1 MGLSGRVPRR
11 TDAATKTALLDLV
24 EAAEAGGWTTRR
36 ACRYLELSQ
45 RRLERWRRRIADGLP
60 LDDAAPGGNPVHGL
74 TPAEE
79 DEIVA
84 VFNEWGEVDRSHRKL
99 AHRGSW
105 LNRFWADPSTVR
117 RVLERRDLR
126 FRAPKREGRS
136 QRRPWPDWV
145 EEKPNRIW
153 IYDTTHWTAAEA
165 ATTLISD
172 VISKK
177 WIAEIT
183 SADETSV
190 EVQAVFNR
198 ALRAEGLDELI
209 DQRNP
214 DGVAW
219 DPESDEVPVLL
230 VMSDNGPQM
239 SSGSTREFMALCW
252 LATHFGRPGTPTDQA
267 WIESLF
273 GHLKVERP
281 HLELIEDIDVLRA
294 ELEVQREH
302 YNTVRLH
309 AGIGYVTPDQ
319 EHRGEGAAIR
329 AARRDGLARARE
341 QRIAYHRN
349 HPSRG
354 PDHAG

>member
-11 TDAATKTALLDLV
+11 VDAATKTALIGLV
-24 EAAEAGGWTTRR
+24 DSAVQEGWTAR
-36 ACRYLELSQ
+36 AACGYLEVSP
-45 RRLERWRRRIADGLP
+45 RRLERWRCRVTAGED

-84 VFNEWGEVDRSHRKL
+84 VFNQWAEVDRSHRKL

-105 LNRFWADPSTVR
+105 LGRFWADPSTVR

-136 QRRPWPDWV
+136 ARRPWPDWV
-145 EEKPNRIW
+145 QEAPNRIW
-153 IYDTTHWTAAEA
+153 IYDTTHWTRAGA
-165 ATTLISD
+165 ATTVISD
-172 VISKK
+172 VISRK

-209 DQRNP
+209 EERNP
-214 DGVAW
+214 DAKPW
-219 DPESDEVPVLL
+219 DPDSEELPVLL

-239 SSGSTREFMALCW
+239 TSGSTREFMALCW

-273 GHLKVERP
+273 GHLKIEHP
-281 HLELIEDIDVLRA
+281 HLEMIADIDVLRS
-294 ELEVQREH
+294 ELEIRRDH

-319 EHRGEGAAIR
+319 EHRGDGDAIR
-329 AARRDGLARARE
+329 AARRDGLTRARQ
-341 QRIAYHRN
+341 QRIAYHHN
-349 HPSRG
+349 QPSRG

>member
-1 MGLSGRVPRR
+1 MGLSGRVPPRVPV
-11 TDAATKTALLDLV
+11 ATKHILIDLV
-24 EAAEAGGWTTRR
+24 EVAEAGGWTTRA

-45 RRLERWRRRIADGLP
+45 RRLERWRRRVSEGDGL
-60 LDDAAPGGNPVHGL
+60 DDVAPGGNPVHGL

-84 VFNEWGEVDRSHRKL
+84 VYNEWADVDRSHRKL
-99 AHRGSW
+99 AYRGSW

-136 QRRPWPDWV
+136 QKRPWPDWV

-153 IYDTTHWTAAEA
+153 IYDTTHWTEAGA
-165 ATTLISD
+165 ATTVVSD

-177 WIAEIT
+177 WIADIT
-183 SADETSV
+183 SADETST
-190 EVQAVFNR
+190 EVQAVFHR
-198 ALRAEGLDELI
+198 ALRAEGLDEVI
-209 DQRNP
+209 EERNP
-214 DGVAW
+214 EGLAW
-219 DPESDEVPVLL
+219 DADSDDVPVLL

-273 GHLKVERP
+273 GHLKIEQP

-294 ELEVQREH
+294 ELEIQRTH
-302 YNTVRLH
+302 YNRVRLH

-319 EHRGEGAAIR
+319 EHRGEGQAIR
-329 AARRDGLARARE
+329 DARRDGLATAR
-341 QRIAYHRN
+341 QRRIAYHRN
-349 HPSRG
+349 HQTRG
-354 PDHAG
+354 PENAG

>member
-1 MGLSGRVPRR
+1 M
-11 TDAATKTALLDLV
+11 DLV
-24 EAAEAGGWTTRR
+24 AGAETGGWTTRQ

-45 RRLERWRRRIADGLP
+45 RRLERWRRRVADGDALE
-60 LDDAAPGGNPVHGL
+60 DAAPGGSPVHGI
-74 TPAEE
+74 TPAEA

-84 VFNEWGEVDRSHRKL
+84 VFNEWGDIDRSHRKL

-105 LNRFWADPSTVR
+105 LGRFWADPSTVR

-136 QRRPWPDWV
+136 QRRPWPNWA
-145 EEKPNRIW
+145 EEAPNRIW
-153 IYDTTHWTAAEA
+153 IYDTTHWTRAGA
-165 ATTLISD
+165 ATTVISD

-183 SADETSV
+183 SADETSI

-198 ALRAEGLDELI
+198 ALRSESLDTVI
-209 DQRNP
+209 DERNP
-214 DGVAW
+214 DGIAW
-219 DPESDEVPVLL
+219 DPDSDEVPVLL

-239 SSGSTREFMALCW
+239 TSGSTREFMALCW

-273 GHLKVERP
+273 GHLKAEQP

-294 ELEVQREH
+294 ELELQRRH

-319 EHRGEGAAIR
+319 EHRGEGAAVR
-329 AARRDGLARARE
+329 AARRDGLARARQ

-349 HPSRG
+349 HHSRG
-354 PDHAG
+354 PHHAG